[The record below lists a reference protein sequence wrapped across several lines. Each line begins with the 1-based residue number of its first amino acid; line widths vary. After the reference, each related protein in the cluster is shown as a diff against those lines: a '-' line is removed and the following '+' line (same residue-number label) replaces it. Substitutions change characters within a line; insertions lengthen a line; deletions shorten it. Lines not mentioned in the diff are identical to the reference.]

1 MTTMVERVV
10 EVINDD
16 ITSPRQQDKE
26 RLRKSVKK
34 RHPHNQLKWLGTRWA
49 VLKRR
54 KADAASQA
62 RTLEESGIRTIGI
75 GLSLAKIKQFGN
87 KADAGIRRM
96 KSLSTQLGNAKDEK
110 ERNKIEGEITA
121 IDADVLWAIR
131 KMEMYSALLSASG
144 LVGIEKTITKTLKK
158 QKRR

>member
-1 MTTMVERVV
+1 MKHLSE
-10 EVINDD
+10 
-16 ITSPRQQDKE
+16 SP
-26 RLRKSVKK
+26 
-34 RHPHNQLKWLGTRWA
+34 
-49 VLKRR
+49 
-54 KADAASQA
+54 
-62 RTLEESGIRTIGI
+62 IRTIGI

-158 QKRR
+158 HKRR